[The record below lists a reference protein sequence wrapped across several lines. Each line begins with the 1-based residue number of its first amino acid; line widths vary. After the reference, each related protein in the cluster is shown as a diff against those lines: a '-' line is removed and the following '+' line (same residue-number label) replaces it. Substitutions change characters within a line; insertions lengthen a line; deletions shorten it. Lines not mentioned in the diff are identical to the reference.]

1 MIFNMGG
8 DMKKIFVLL
17 VVFFWVSAAWA
28 QDLTV
33 DEIVAKAN
41 NRSYYQGKDGNAK
54 ATMVVT
60 DTQGR
65 TRQRQLTILKLN
77 IQEGGD
83 QKYFVYFHKP
93 NDVKGMS
100 YIVWKHAGGKD
111 DDRWLYL
118 PAMDLVRRIAASDKR
133 SSFAGTTFLYEDISG
148 RSMDLDTHELSAS
161 DAAHYIIKNVPKDA
175 ASVEFSY
182 YMMKIDK
189 NNFVPMMAEYYDKSG
204 KLYRTIE
211 ALEVKEIQGYP
222 TVTKMKAADLN
233 ANSHTVT
240 EFSEVAYDVGLTD
253 DIFTERFLRNP
264 PQQWLKE

>member
-1 MIFNMGG
+1 
-8 DMKKIFVLL
+8 MKKFFVLL
-17 VVFFWVSAAWA
+17 VLCLVAGTVWG
-28 QDLTV
+28 QELTV
-33 DEIVAKAN
+33 DEIITRAN
-41 NRSYYQGKDGNAK
+41 NRSYYQGKDGKSK
-54 ATMVVT
+54 AMMVVT
-60 DTQGR
+60 DAQGR

-100 YIVWKHAGGKD
+100 YIVWKHAGQD

-148 RSMDLDTHELSAS
+148 RAIDLDTHEL
-161 DAAHYIIKNVPKDA
+161 AAGDTENYVIKNVPKDA
-175 ASVEFSY
+175 AAVEFSY
-182 YMMKIDK
+182 YMLKVDK
-189 NNFVPMMAEYYDKSG
+189 NTFVPMMAEYYDKSG

-211 ALEVKEIQGYP
+211 ALEVKDIQDYP
-222 TVTKMKAADLN
+222 TITKMKATDLN

-240 EFSEVAYDVGLTD
+240 EFSEVTYDVGLTD

-264 PQQWLKE
+264 PPQWLKE